1 MSTKKREKSP
11 SPLDALITH
20 EGACPACAT
29 RDLTCPVARKL
40 YRAYKA
46 SWTSQ
51 PTETARSHPRH

>member
-1 MSTKKREKSP
+1 MKERGKSP

-29 RDLTCPVARKL
+29 RDLTCPIAREL

-46 SWTSQ
+46 S
-51 PTETARSHPRH
+51 

>member
-1 MSTKKREKSP
+1 MSEKQR

-20 EGACPACAT
+20 EAACPACAT

-46 SWTSQ
+46 SWASP
-51 PTETARSHPRH
+51 PTERPRPPRP